1 MVLKHPLVVQV
12 GIPVLLGI
20 VVFLLLLRKKIKYRG
35 GLRAANTRF
44 AKELPEYRRSKRFRR
59 IMGALLGLGLI
70 GAIISGLFL
79 SARPYRTQ
87 TISAGTKK
95 RDIFLCMDVS
105 YSIFK
110 LNYDLVDSLQDVV
123 AGLDGDRFGISIFNT
138 STVLYVPM
146 TDDYD
151 FIIQK
156 LEDIKE
162 YFRLQK
168 IYADDWDYGNNYPSF
183 EDEEE
188 LEDFWEISEKL
199 SVYDAGTLINN
210 YQKGSSLIGEGLAS
224 CLYSFPSLE
233 NEDRTRVVILSTDN
247 AEEALSK
254 PIIDLNTAA
263 DYCAKNDVTVFGI
276 FPNEENFDDESSTD
290 YYTDLQEMKTAVE
303 KTGGTFY
310 EESRTLSVQD
320 IVDDIQAKEA
330 LEVDELVITKET
342 DQPQAPFLA
351 LCICLGV
358 AVLAG
363 LGIRVW

>member
-1 MVLKHPLVVQV
+1 MVLKYPLVVQI
-12 GIPVLLGI
+12 GIPVLAGLI
-20 VVFLLLLRKKIKYRG
+20 VLLLLLRKKIKYRG

-44 AKELPEYRRSKRFRR
+44 AKNLPEYRRSKRTRR
-59 IMGALLGLGLI
+59 LLGIVLAGGLI
-70 GAIISGLFL
+70 GSLISGLFL
-79 SARPYRTQ
+79 LARPYRTQ

-110 LNYDLVDSLQDVV
+110 LNSDLVDSLQDVV

-151 FIIQK
+151 FIIRK

-168 IYADDWDYGNNYPSF
+168 IYAGDYNYGTDLYQQSE
-183 EDEEE
+183 EDMEAFWEVAQE
-188 LEDFWEISEKL
+188 LE
-199 SVYDAGTLINN
+199 VYDAGTLIEN
-210 YQKGSSLIGEGLAS
+210 YRKGSSLIGEGLAS

-233 NEDRTRVVILSTDN
+233 DEDRTRVIILSTDN
-247 AEEALSK
+247 AEEALTK
-254 PIIDLNTAA
+254 PLVNLDTAA
-263 DYCAKNDVTVFGI
+263 GYCAKNDVTVFGI
-276 FPNEENFDDESSTD
+276 FPNEENFDNESTTD
-290 YYTDLQEMKTAVE
+290 YYTDLQEMKAAVE
-303 KTGGTFY
+303 STGGTFY

-330 LEVDELVITKET
+330 LEVDEMVMTKET
-342 DQPQAPFLA
+342 DQPQAPFIA
-351 LCICLGV
+351 LFICLAVMTAAGV
-358 AVLAG
+358 G
-363 LGIRVW
+363 LKL

>member
-1 MVLKHPLVVQV
+1 MVLKYPLVVQI
-12 GIPVLLGI
+12 GLPVLAGL
-20 VVFLLLLRKKIKYRG
+20 VVLLLLVRKKIKYRG

-44 AKELPEYRRSKRFRR
+44 AKELPAYRAGKRRRR
-59 IMGALLGLGLI
+59 ILGALLAAGLI
-70 GAIISGLFL
+70 GALASSLFL
-79 SARPYRTQ
+79 AARPYRTQ

-168 IYADDWDYGNNYPSF
+168 IYAEDWDYGNAYYYDLG
-183 EDEEE
+183 DEGGEE
-188 LEDFWEISEKL
+188 FLEVSEKL
-199 SVYDAGTLINN
+199 SVFDAGTLINN

-233 NEDRTRVVILSTDN
+233 DEDRTRLVILSTDN
-247 AEEALSK
+247 AEEALKK
-254 PIIDLNTAA
+254 PLVDLDTAA
-263 DYCAKNDVTVFGI
+263 GYCAKNDVTVFGI

-342 DQPQAPFLA
+342 DQPQVPFAL
-351 LCICLGV
+351 LCICLAL
-358 AVLAG
+358 AVVSG